1 VRGGLSVGFRCEIN
15 YILKLGKGQGQTS
28 SLEEGKTYDFE
39 KDGSRIYPVDA
50 PIDLAN
56 DEWTV
61 VARIAVRKFCV
72 SSDKTTG
79 SFEVLSIYD
88 TSTSTAITQAIR
100 KGEERNDTK

>member
-1 VRGGLSVGFRCEIN
+1 
-15 YILKLGKGQGQTS
+15 
-28 SLEEGKTYDFE
+28 LEEGKTYDFQ

-61 VARIAVRKFCV
+61 VARIAVRQFCV
-72 SSDKTTG
+72 SGSKTTG

-88 TSTSTAITQAIR
+88 SSTSNSITQAIR
-100 KGEERNDTK
+100 KGEERNNTQ

>member
-1 VRGGLSVGFRCEIN
+1 VGFRCEIN

-72 SSDKTTG
+72 SRSKTTG

-88 TSTSTAITQAIR
+88 SSTSMAITEAIR